1 MLSSAL
7 SLLAV
12 WLQLALLDA
21 LSYDKDAKSGGAN
34 GSIANFPE
42 ELKALGLEGSLKTA
56 VDQIRKAK
64 EHAEKASAFPL
75 ELSMA
80 DAIVFAA
87 YYKVRSNFIG
97 QIVDKAKDQTSAN
110 IILQGYGND
119 FPPPPLGRLD
129 ATAPDAAAPTLTT
142 AALVDRALAAGLTA
156 GNVSALAACFPTGGL
171 EEVENEMR
179 TLNKKFGFYV
189 KSNQQSRETVTQ
201 TNYQIDFSNAFS
213 KLR

>member
-1 MLSSAL
+1 MPPGKSPPLLSRCILTLLSSAL

-34 GSIANFPE
+34 GSIATGGSE

-87 YYKVRSNFIG
+87 YYRVRSNFIG
-97 QIVDKAKDQTSAN
+97 QIVDKVSRPFKVSRS
-110 IILQGYGND
+110 
-119 FPPPPLGRLD
+119 FPLL
-129 ATAPDAAAPTLTT
+129 LF
-142 AALVDRALAAGLTA
+142 
-156 GNVSALAACFPTGGL
+156 C
-171 EEVENEMR
+171 
-179 TLNKKFGFYV
+179 
-189 KSNQQSRETVTQ
+189 
-201 TNYQIDFSNAFS
+201 
-213 KLR
+213 

>member
-1 MLSSAL
+1 MSTLPFADPLSPSL
-7 SLLAV
+7 SLSLRP
-12 WLQLALLDA
+12 LQLALLDA

-34 GSIANFPE
+34 GSIGNFPE

-97 QIVDKAKDQTSAN
+97 QIVDK
-110 IILQGYGND
+110 
-119 FPPPPLGRLD
+119 
-129 ATAPDAAAPTLTT
+129 
-142 AALVDRALAAGLTA
+142 
-156 GNVSALAACFPTGGL
+156 VSLLLLF
-171 EEVENEMR
+171 
-179 TLNKKFGFYV
+179 
-189 KSNQQSRETVTQ
+189 
-201 TNYQIDFSNAFS
+201 
-213 KLR
+213 